1 MKKILSLFTIFFVL
15 SCSSDDN
22 VVNLCNEQIVSH
34 YQKDLQLVK
43 NVKNNVIAIAFDL
56 GISDGVISERLKALS
71 LFDLPLNSDGK
82 ITTIYVDPLST
93 YSTKVVFGYFKEGNL
108 SCEKINGYI
117 NQIKNITEVYN
128 VQKLIEGST
137 KYAILKETNIIE
149 IKLEDNLDLSNLQS
163 LANTQGYIVTENDP
177 MKVNDSQELV
187 YYLIDESAKKSTIE
201 MAKILSQNIKYQHI
215 SPKYIS
221 IR

>member
-82 ITTIYVDPLST
+82 VTTIYVDPLST

-149 IKLEDNLDLSNLQS
+149 VKLEDNLDLSNLQS
-163 LANTQGYIVTENDP
+163 LANTQGYVVTENDP
-177 MKVNDSQELV
+177 MKVNDSQNLC
-187 YYLIDESAKKSTIE
+187 IT
-201 MAKILSQNIKYQHI
+201 
-215 SPKYIS
+215 
-221 IR
+221 

>member
-1 MKKILSLFTIFFVL
+1 IFTSLEFSRVL
-15 SCSSDDN
+15 FRSID
-22 VVNLCNEQIVSH
+22 
-34 YQKDLQLVK
+34 
-43 NVKNNVIAIAFDL
+43 
-56 GISDGVISERLKALS
+56 
-71 LFDLPLNSDGK
+71 
-82 ITTIYVDPLST
+82 
-93 YSTKVVFGYFKEGNL
+93 
-108 SCEKINGYI
+108 GYI

-163 LANTQGYIVTENDP
+163 LANTQGYVVTENDP

>member
-1 MKKILSLFTIFFVL
+1 MISAFNIIF
-15 SCSSDDN
+15 N
-22 VVNLCNEQIVSH
+22 
-34 YQKDLQLVK
+34 
-43 NVKNNVIAIAFDL
+43 
-56 GISDGVISERLKALS
+56 
-71 LFDLPLNSDGK
+71 
-82 ITTIYVDPLST
+82 
-93 YSTKVVFGYFKEGNL
+93 
-108 SCEKINGYI
+108 I

-149 IKLEDNLDLSNLQS
+149 VKLEDNLDLSNLQS

-215 SPKYIS
+215 SPKYIT
-221 IR
+221 